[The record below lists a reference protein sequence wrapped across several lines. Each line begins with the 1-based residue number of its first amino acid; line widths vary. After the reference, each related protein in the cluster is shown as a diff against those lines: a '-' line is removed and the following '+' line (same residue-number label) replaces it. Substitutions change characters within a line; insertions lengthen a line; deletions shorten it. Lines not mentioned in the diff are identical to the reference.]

1 MERRLVDVFKEEDP
15 LKYLKEQ
22 IMLEEPSFRRGGS
35 RDLLKGNLG
44 DAAQEEHGWFYPKS
58 SRQIKSVFSKIGW
71 GIMRVVVIGY
81 GTAGQ
86 TASAIAK
93 KRNPDLEIV
102 VLEKRSYPAYHPC
115 SLPYALSGKIPL
127 EDVIEK
133 TVPPNVELITSA
145 TAERIDPHEKL
156 VDFERNGSQDCIEY
170 DFLLISTGL
179 KPTVPPVEGLDLEGV
194 SLFWT
199 VEDVE
204 NLRKRSLEKVAI
216 IGGSATGIE
225 VAAELAALG
234 KEVTIVEMMEQL
246 LPGKLDPP
254 IASLVGKA
262 LSEMGVKV
270 LLKHPLKK
278 IIGERGEVTRVVA
291 GDKEIDV
298 DSVILCTGAKPN
310 VELAEKSGIR
320 IGKSGGIPVD
330 PWMRTEHPN
339 VYAAGDV
346 AEVKDYITGKP
357 IVTGLAST
365 ALVQGRIAGI
375 NIAGEDVKYEGA
387 LCPFIVH
394 LGEYE
399 VGCTGLTS
407 SRAEIEGIKHI
418 FGRFRGPDMAKEVP
432 WSSSIVTWLVL
443 DKGGKLLGA
452 QFFGKR
458 GIWGR
463 VIFSTLAILRGVRL
477 NELEKMEFG
486 YHPLVSPVIEPLAVL
501 AEALRRKYRL

>member
-1 MERRLVDVFKEEDP
+1 
-15 LKYLKEQ
+15 
-22 IMLEEPSFRRGGS
+22 
-35 RDLLKGNLG
+35 
-44 DAAQEEHGWFYPKS
+44 
-58 SRQIKSVFSKIGW
+58 
-71 GIMRVVVIGY
+71 MRVVVIGY

-93 KRNPDLEIV
+93 KRNPELEIV
-102 VLEKRSYPAYHPC
+102 VLERRSYPAYHPC
-115 SLPYALSGKIPL
+115 SLPYALTGKIPL
-127 EDVIEK
+127 EEVVEK
-133 TVPPNVELITSA
+133 TRPSNVELIINA
-145 TAERIDPHEKL
+145 TAKRIDPHKKL
-156 VDFERNGSQDCIEY
+156 VEFERNGSRDCLEY

-179 KPTVPPVEGLDLEGV
+179 RPTVPPVEGLDLEGV

-204 NLRKRSLEKVAI
+204 NLRKKSLEKVAI

-234 KEVTIVEMMEQL
+234 KEVTIIEMMEQL

-262 LSEMGVKV
+262 LSEMGVRV

-278 IIGERGEVTRVVA
+278 ILGEKGEVSRVVA
-291 GDKEIDV
+291 GDEEIEV
-298 DSVILCTGAKPN
+298 DTVILCTGAKPN

-320 IGKSGGIPVD
+320 LGESGGIPVD
-330 PWMRTEHPN
+330 PWMRTELSN

-346 AEVKDYITGKP
+346 AEVKDYITRKP
-357 IVTGLAST
+357 ILTGLAST
-365 ALVQGRIAGI
+365 ALVQGRVAGV
-375 NIAGEDVKYEGA
+375 NIAGGDVKYEGA

-394 LGEYE
+394 FGDYE

-407 SRAEIEGIKHI
+407 SRAESERIKHI
-418 FGRFRGPDMAKEVP
+418 FGRFKGPDMAKEVP
-432 WSSSIVTWLVL
+432 WSDSIVTWLVF
-443 DKGGKLLGA
+443 DKRGRLLGA

-463 VIFSTLAILRGVRL
+463 VIFSTLAIMKGVHL
-477 NELEKMEFG
+477 NELERMEFG

-501 AEALRRKYRL
+501 AEALRRKHRL